1 MIADTHGS
9 LRRGAPSRWE
19 LWRLPGRV
27 QVYILCVHAAA
38 VAALV
43 VAAENTRW
51 NLRDG
56 AVCAAL
62 LCCAAVTIEATRRI
76 NVAHGAVS
84 HDMQVVWYIAAVA
97 VLPPFYT
104 MLIPLLLVPVRLTRM
119 VPGVTY
125 RRVCGNS
132 ICALAY
138 GGVATIFHLL
148 PAAVAGHDPGAGTHA
163 ITWLAVLACCSALG
177 LAVNNALIIIAIKL
191 SDPGVLIRTQALD
204 REGAVSDLCQLSLGV
219 LIAFPAA
226 FSPYLLIVALPVV
239 IVLRRFMMHA
249 QLVTASRMDTKTGL
263 LNALTWQREA
273 ELEVSRSVRIR
284 SPLAIAV
291 VDVDHFKAIN
301 DQHGHLSGDAVL
313 ALTAATMAALLR
325 DYDIVGRFGGDE
337 FAICLPHT
345 NAQEARQVTERLRDK
360 ISQISTH
367 SPGEA
372 PVQITI
378 SIGVAS
384 LESSSRS
391 LDELI
396 AAADAALYQ
405 AKKSGRNCV
414 RITRDEQ
421 TTSR

>member
-1 MIADTHGS
+1 MIADMHERRHGVV
-9 LRRGAPSRWE
+9 LSRWE
-19 LWRLPGRV
+19 LWRQPGRV
-27 QVYILCVHAAA
+27 VAYVLSVHAAA
-38 VAALV
+38 LV
-43 VAAENTRW
+43 VLIFTAERTRW
-51 NLRDG
+51 SPRDA
-56 AVCAAL
+56 AVCGVL
-62 LCCAAVTIEATRRI
+62 LCCAAVTIEVTRRI
-76 NVAHGAVS
+76 GVAHGSVF
-84 HDMQVVWYIAAVA
+84 HDMQVVWYITAVA
-97 VLPPFYT
+97 VLPPCYVA
-104 MLIPLLLVPVRLTRM
+104 LIPLLLVPIRVVRM

-125 RRVCGNS
+125 RRVCSGS
-132 ICALAY
+132 VCAVAY
-138 GGVATIFHLL
+138 GVAAIAFHLL
-148 PAAVAGHDPGAGTHA
+148 PSTVAGPDPGSGTHV
-163 ITWLAVLACCSALG
+163 ITWIAALACCGALG
-177 LAVNNALIIIAIKL
+177 LVINNALVIAALRL
-191 SDPGVLIRTQALD
+191 SDPGVRIRTQVLD
-204 REGAVSDLCQLSLGV
+204 REGATSDLCQLTLAA
-219 LIAFPAA
+219 LIALPAA
-226 FSPYLLIVALPVV
+226 FSPFLLIVALPVV
-239 IVLRRFMMHA
+239 VVLRRFMMHA
-249 QLVTASRMDTKTGL
+249 QLVTASRLDTKTGL

-273 ELEVSRSVRIR
+273 ELEVSRAVRIR

-345 NAQEARQVTERLRDK
+345 NAHEAQQVTERLRDK

-367 SPGEA
+367 SPGDA

-421 TTSR
+421 ATSR